1 MKPRIA
7 AINPRTLKPACRV
20 ARNMTLSPVTEARLE
35 ALASTTGIPRG
46 RIVDLAVAHLQPCED
61 CGGRGT
67 VNEDTETCA
76 GCRGSRLV
84 PQ

>member
-1 MKPRIA
+1 MKPRIPA
-7 AINPRTLKPACRV
+7 VDPRAKKPACRV

-35 ALASTTGIPRG
+35 ALAARTGIARG
-46 RIVDLAVAHLQPCED
+46 RIVDLAVAHLMPCED
-61 CGGRGT
+61 CEGRGT
-67 VNEDTETCA
+67 VNDDTEECA